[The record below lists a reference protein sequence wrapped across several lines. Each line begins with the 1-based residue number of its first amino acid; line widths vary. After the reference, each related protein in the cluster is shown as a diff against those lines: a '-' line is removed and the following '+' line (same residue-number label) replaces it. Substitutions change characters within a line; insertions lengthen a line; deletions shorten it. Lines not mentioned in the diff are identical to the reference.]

1 MIRDLSHSRRT
12 LRSIGA
18 SLLMALLFA
27 GLVSCSDGVQVATDA
42 TSNNT
47 TGTTSGTNS
56 GTGTNTGTD
65 TGTSTPITIPS
76 SRPNGTGAIT
86 LNDATRS
93 AARFLTQTTFGPAQS
108 DIEALAADTS
118 TAGLQAWLDEQYALP
133 ASLTLPY
140 TLENSN
146 GSRRE
151 PRHDIWWLNALSAP
165 DQLRQRVAYALSQ
178 IFVVSDQDFAL
189 GNAQYG
195 MSDYYDMLI
204 RNAFGNYRDLLE
216 DVTLHP
222 VMGVYLSMVRNEKAN
237 PTLNI
242 RPDENYAREVLQL
255 FSIGLYQLDSGG
267 RPTPATNPTPAYS
280 QDIIEE
286 YARVFTG
293 WNYPNARSWTDT
305 RITNDNYL
313 APMVPDENFHD
324 KGSKTLLN
332 GVVLP
337 AGQSAAKDMSDALD
351 SIFNHPNVGPFI
363 TKQLIQRLVTSNPSA
378 AYVSRVAS
386 VFNNNGNGVRGD
398 LRAVINAILIDDEA
412 RNGHVS
418 NPNFGKIKE
427 PVLKLSHFF
436 RALDGTPGPLAD
448 GIHRTA
454 DFSMDR
460 IDEATGQAVMSSPS
474 VFNFYLPDNPLS
486 VGTGL
491 VAPENQIMTET
502 NIGATHNNYHHQV
515 YRFHNRA
522 DLSDDNPR
530 VTIIDLEPLAALA
543 RSTDDVMDWI
553 NLVFFSGD
561 MPTDIREVIKQH
573 LNAISIT
580 SSDGLF
586 ARAQDAVFLSITSP
600 ASNFQH

>member
-1 MIRDLSHSRRT
+1 MISTLWKPRRT
-12 LRSIGA
+12 LRAQVSSA
-18 SLLMALLFA
+18 LAAVLLAALA
-27 GLVSCSDGVQVATDA
+27 SCSDGVQVATDA
-42 TSNNT
+42 TSNPST
-47 TGTTSGTNS
+47 TTSNPS
-56 GTGTNTGTD
+56 
-65 TGTSTPITIPS
+65 TSSPTTSNPVVSIPTS
-76 SRPNGTGAIT
+76 SPNGTGIIP
-86 LNDATRS
+86 LNDDTRR
-93 AARFLTQTTFGPAQS
+93 AARFLTQATFGPTQAE
-108 DIEALAADTS
+108 IEALAADTS
-118 TAGLQAWLDEQYALP
+118 NAGLQAWLDAQYAAP
-133 ASLTLPY
+133 VSLTLPY

-151 PRHDIWWLNALSAP
+151 PRHDIWWLNAMSGP
-165 DQLRQRVAYALSQ
+165 DQLRQRVAFALSQ
-178 IFVVSDQDFAL
+178 IFVVSDLDFAL

-204 RNAFGNYRDLLE
+204 NNAFGNYRDLLE

-237 PTLNI
+237 PAENI

-255 FSIGLYQLDSGG
+255 FSIGLFQLDSSGQ
-267 RPTPATNPTPAYS
+267 PTPANNPAPAYS
-280 QDIIEE
+280 QEIIEE

-293 WNYPNARSWTDT
+293 WNYPNSRSWTDT

-313 APMVPDENFHD
+313 SAMVPEETFHD
-324 KGSKTLLN
+324 TGSKTLLS

-337 AGQSAAKDMSDALD
+337 AGQSTAKDMADALD

-363 TKQLIQRLVTSNPSA
+363 GRQLIQRLVTSNPSP
-378 AYVSRVAS
+378 AYVSRVAA

-398 LRAVINAILIDDEA
+398 LRAVVNAILMDDEA
-412 RNGHVS
+412 RNGQLN
-418 NPNFGKIKE
+418 NPDFGKVRE

-436 RALDGTPGPLAD
+436 RALNGTPGQLAD

-474 VFNFYLPDNPLS
+474 VFNFYLPDNPLN
-486 VGTGL
+486 TGAGL
-491 VAPENQIMTET
+491 QSPENQIMTET

-530 VTIIDLEPLAALA
+530 VTIIDLEPLAAMA
-543 RSTDDVMDWI
+543 RSSDDVMDWI
-553 NLVFFSGD
+553 DLVFFSGA
-561 MPTDIREVIKQH
+561 MPTDVREVIKQH
-573 LNAISIT
+573 LNTISIA

-586 ARAQDAVFLSITSP
+586 GRAQDALFLSITSP